1 VSGVVLDASV
11 AVKWF
16 VDDVLGAQAVS
27 LIHAHDYIAPPLLL
41 TETAN
46 ALWKYARRGD
56 VVVTD
61 IENALERLDGKVDIA
76 NDLGVQK
83 LAARLACKLGHPVYD
98 CTYLALAQ
106 MRQLPILS
114 ADKRLLSLAQDK
126 LDLDIIDL
134 AIVCVDE

>member
-1 VSGVVLDASV
+1 MSGVVLDASV

-16 VDDVLGAQAVS
+16 VDDVLGEQAVS
-27 LIHAHDYIAPPLLL
+27 LIHTHDYFAPPLLL

-56 VVVTD
+56 VDVTD
-61 IENALERLDGKVDIA
+61 IENALERLAGKVEIA
-76 NDLGVQK
+76 HDLGIQK
-83 LAARLACKLGHPVYD
+83 LAARLACKLDHPVYD

-114 ADKRLLSLAQDK
+114 ADKRLLALARDK

-134 AIVCVDE
+134 ASICVDE